1 MLNKKNYSI
10 RLLIKMDYEGKSWSS
25 SAANDPQVAQNTAAI
40 AQNTVDIQTNVR
52 RLALCTTN
60 PTNLGDIEQVQVSV
74 DENEQPLLEQGLG
87 VNSGTG
93 LLSSA
98 FVTHPS
104 LSFGT
109 GVAGTPMDIRYA
121 TPTEEAI
128 TVKMRIN
135 LVLNLVLPAQLVQY
149 SVRVYLFV
157 GLYNNGVSQ
166 GGYFLLDGAQRTVV
180 VPVGGKTTS
189 VTINDFIFQTVSLV
203 GIDEIRVTP
212 IIESS
217 YANPLIPASISIVQN
232 WERPVANVFSVEI
245 L

>member
-1 MLNKKNYSI
+1 
-10 RLLIKMDYEGKSWSS
+10 MDYEGKSWSS
-25 SAANDPQVAQNTAAI
+25 SAATQVAQNTAAI
-40 AQNTVDIQTNVR
+40 EQNTVDIQTNVR

-60 PTNLGDIEQVQVSV
+60 PTNVGDLEQVQVSV
-74 DENEQPLLEQGLG
+74 DVNEKPLLEQGMG
-87 VNSGTG
+87 ISSGIG

-109 GVAGTPMDIRYA
+109 GASGSPMDIRYA
-121 TPTEEAI
+121 TPSEEAVA
-128 TVKMRIN
+128 VKMRIN
-135 LVLNLVLPAQLVQY
+135 LMLNLVFPSQLVAY
-149 SVRVYLFV
+149 TARVYLFV
-157 GLYNNGVSQ
+157 GLYNSNVSQ
-166 GGYFLLDGAQRTVV
+166 GGYFVLDGAQRTVL
-180 VPVGGKTTS
+180 VPPGGKTTS
-189 VTINDFIFQTVSLV
+189 VTIFDYIFQTVSLV

-217 YANPLIPASISIVQN
+217 YVNPLTPASISIVQN